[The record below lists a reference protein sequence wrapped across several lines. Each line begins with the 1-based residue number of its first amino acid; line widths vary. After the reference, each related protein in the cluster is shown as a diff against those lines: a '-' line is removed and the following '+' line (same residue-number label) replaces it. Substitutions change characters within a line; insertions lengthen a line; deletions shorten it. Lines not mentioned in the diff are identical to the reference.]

1 MADAE
6 SRLRISTEAGVT
18 RVEFIDRNILDEAN
32 IQAIGDEINDL
43 GMIESAGLGVAMANA
58 ADAVKAVAD
67 CHTGHHNEGGA
78 GEAIMRIVDGE
89 W

>member
-1 MADAE
+1 MEPHEIA
-6 SRLRISTEAGVT
+6 
-18 RVEFIDRNILDEAN
+18 
-32 IQAIGDEINDL
+32 AIGDEINDL
-43 GMIESAGLGVAMANA
+43 GMIDSAGLGVAMANA